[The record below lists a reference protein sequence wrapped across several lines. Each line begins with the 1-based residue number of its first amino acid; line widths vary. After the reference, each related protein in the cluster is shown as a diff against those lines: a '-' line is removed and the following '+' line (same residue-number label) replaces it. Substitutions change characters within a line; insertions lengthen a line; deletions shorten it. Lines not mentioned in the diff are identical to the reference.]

1 MLPDALLVLLPSVG
15 FVQCA
20 ASIFI
25 LIVFVKVKK
34 EAYAF
39 LGGLAIAADE
49 RTRENME
56 VSMSAIA
63 LQEIK
68 RIQCLIRGLF
78 ITIWVQSDAAQVIFL
93 IAASLDGFLAVLVP
107 VEYVKTSSHCHGMIM
122 IMVLLMV
129 SALSAV
135 PMWVSAVTEQSSN
148 NSVSAL
154 CPLPEGDGV
163 VGVMRLENRSLST
176 KLPNKRKF
184 SWSKTIKKFQRFI
197 CIMLRAILCIL
208 SVNLPLLTAANK
220 PVTSSLYV
228 NRDVISR
235 IIYGIS
241 VCICQPAI
249 YFAVLGIF
257 REDVIFLLK
266 RYSHNTKRQWV
277 SADDP
282 PVEVDHDIAGTATQ
296 FGSWYSSAGNIIGE
310 AGMPSAE
317 SSNKERSISFYND
330 SAVNTNNPSTSNAYR
345 MSAMKN
351 ANKQTQK

>member
-154 CPLPEGDGV
+154 CPLPE
-163 VGVMRLENRSLST
+163 
-176 KLPNKRKF
+176 
-184 SWSKTIKKFQRFI
+184 RFI